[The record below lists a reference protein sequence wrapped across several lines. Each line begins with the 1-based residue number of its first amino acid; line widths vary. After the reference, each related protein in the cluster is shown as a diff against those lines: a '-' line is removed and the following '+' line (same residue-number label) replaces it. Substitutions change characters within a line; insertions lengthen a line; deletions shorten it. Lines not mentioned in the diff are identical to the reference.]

1 MFTKKSC
8 QKEAGMRILTAHNFY
23 QQPGGEEQ
31 IFATESALL
40 EAYGHEVV
48 RYTLHNDEIKGA
60 NPLLLAKNTLWN
72 SSVYQAVRSLIRQEK
87 PQIAHFHN
95 TFPMISPAAYYAAKD
110 EGIPVVQTLHN
121 YRLLCPNALFFREGR
136 VCEDCLGKPIPLPGV
151 VHGCYRGSR
160 SASAL
165 VAATMGFHSLLG
177 TWSQAVD
184 VFIAYSQFALSKFI
198 QGGLPAEKMAF
209 KTNFLHPAPLPGSG
223 KGGYGLFVGR
233 LSVEKG
239 LGVMLDAWR
248 QLEGKVPLKILG
260 DGPMAGLVKEA
271 MQEMPEI
278 EWLGRR
284 PLEEVYEV
292 MGEAAFLVFPSEWYE
307 TFGRV
312 AIEAFAKG
320 TPVVASNIGA
330 ISELVDHE
338 RTGLL
343 FRPSDPV
350 DLAAKINWLLSNPQ
364 KLSQMRQEA
373 RTEFDAKFTAA
384 DNYKRLIKIYQ
395 TAINNTQSRGIDSV
409 QSDYKI

>member
-1 MFTKKSC
+1 
-8 QKEAGMRILTAHNFY
+8 MRVLTVHNFY

-40 EAYGHEVV
+40 ESHGHKVV
-48 RYTLHNDEIKGA
+48 RYTISNDEIKGA

-72 SSVYQAVRSLIRQEK
+72 SEVYQAIRSLIRQEK
-87 PQIAHFHN
+87 LEIAHFHN

-136 VCEDCLGKPIPLPGV
+136 VCEDCLGKPIPFPGV
-151 VHGCYRGSR
+151 IHGCYRGSR
-160 SASAL
+160 LASAV
-165 VAATMGFHSLLG
+165 VAATLSFHSLRG

-184 VFIAYSQFALSKFI
+184 VFIAYSQFAMDKFI
-198 QGGLPAEKMAF
+198 QGGLPVEKFAF
-209 KTNFLHPAPLPGSG
+209 KTNFLHPAPSPGDG

-248 QLEGKVPLKILG
+248 QLGGKVPLKILG

-284 PLEEVYEV
+284 PFEEVYDIV
-292 MGEAAFLVFPSEWYE
+292 GNAAFLVFPSEWYE

-320 TPVVASNIGA
+320 TPVVASKIGA
-330 ISELVDHE
+330 ITELIDHQ
-338 RTGLL
+338 RTGLH
-343 FRPSDPV
+343 FRPSDPT
-350 DLAAKINWLLSNPQ
+350 DLATQITWLLEHPQ
-364 KLSQMRQEA
+364 ELRQMRQTVRA
-373 RTEFDAKFTAA
+373 EFEDKYTAE
-384 DNYKRLIKIYQ
+384 DNYTRLMEIYHQ
-395 TAINNTQSRGIDSV
+395 AGVR
-409 QSDYKI
+409 

>member
-1 MFTKKSC
+1 
-8 QKEAGMRILTAHNFY
+8 MRILTVHNFY

-40 EAYGHEVV
+40 EAHGHEIV

-60 NPLLLAKNTLWN
+60 SPLRLAKNTVWN
-72 SSVYQAVRSLIRQEK
+72 SEVYQAVRSLIRQEK

-95 TFPMISPAAYYAAKD
+95 TFPMISPAAYYAAQD

-151 VHGCYRGSR
+151 IHGCYRGSR
-160 SASAL
+160 PASAL
-165 VAATMGFHSLLG
+165 VAATISFHSLLG
-177 TWSQAVD
+177 TWSRAVD
-184 VFIAYSQFALSKFI
+184 VFVAYSQFAMDKFV
-198 QGGLPAEKMAF
+198 QGGLPAEKFAF
-209 KTNFLHPAPLPGSG
+209 KTNFLHPAPQPGDG

-248 QLEGKVPLKILG
+248 QLGGKVPLKILG

-284 PLEEVYEV
+284 PFEEVYDIV
-292 MGEAAFLVFPSEWYE
+292 GDAAFLVFPSEWYE

-320 TPVVASNIGA
+320 TPVVASKIGA
-330 ISELVDHE
+330 IAELVDHQ

-343 FRPSDPV
+343 FRPSDPI
-350 DLAAKINWLLSNPQ
+350 DLATQINWLLDHPQ
-364 KLSQMRQEA
+364 ELCQMRQIARAEFEA
-373 RTEFDAKFTAA
+373 KYTAK
-384 DNYKRLIKIYQ
+384 DNYKRLIEIYE
-395 TAINNTQSRGIDSV
+395 TAIDRH
-409 QSDYKI
+409 

>member
-1 MFTKKSC
+1 
-8 QKEAGMRILTAHNFY
+8 MRVLTVHNFY

-40 EAYGHEVV
+40 ESHGHEVV
-48 RYTLHNDEIKGA
+48 RYTLSNDEIKGA

-72 SSVYQAVRSLIRQEK
+72 SEVYQAIRSLIRQEK
-87 PQIAHFHN
+87 LEIAHFHN

-136 VCEDCLGKPIPLPGV
+136 VCEDCLGKPIPFPGV
-151 VHGCYRGSR
+151 IHGCYRGSR
-160 SASAL
+160 LASAV
-165 VAATMGFHSLLG
+165 VAATLSFHSLRG

-184 VFIAYSQFALSKFI
+184 VFIAYSRFAMDKFI
-198 QGGLPAEKMAF
+198 QGGLPAEKFVF
-209 KTNFLHPAPLPGSG
+209 KTNFLHPAPSPGDG

-248 QLEGKVPLKILG
+248 QLGGKVPLKILG

-284 PLEEVYEV
+284 PFEEVYDIV
-292 MGEAAFLVFPSEWYE
+292 GNAAFLVFPSEWYE

-320 TPVVASNIGA
+320 TPVVASKIGA
-330 ISELVDHE
+330 ITELIDHQ
-338 RTGLL
+338 RTGLH
-343 FRPSDPV
+343 FRPSDPT
-350 DLAAKINWLLSNPQ
+350 DLATQITWLLEHPQ
-364 KLSQMRQEA
+364 ELRQMRQTVRA
-373 RTEFDAKFTAA
+373 EFEDKYTAE
-384 DNYKRLIKIYQ
+384 DNYTRLMEIYHQ
-395 TAINNTQSRGIDSV
+395 AGVR
-409 QSDYKI
+409 

>member
-1 MFTKKSC
+1 
-8 QKEAGMRILTAHNFY
+8 MRVLTVHNFY

-40 EAYGHEVV
+40 ESHGHKVV
-48 RYTLHNDEIKGA
+48 RYTLSNDEIKGA

-72 SSVYQAVRSLIRQEK
+72 SEVYQAIRSLIRQEK
-87 PQIAHFHN
+87 LEIAHFHN

-136 VCEDCLGKPIPLPGV
+136 VCEDCLGKPIPFPGV
-151 VHGCYRGSR
+151 IHGCYRGSR
-160 SASAL
+160 LASAV
-165 VAATMGFHSLLG
+165 VAATLSFHSLRG

-184 VFIAYSQFALSKFI
+184 VFIAYSQFAMDKFI
-198 QGGLPAEKMAF
+198 QGGLPVEKFAF
-209 KTNFLHPAPLPGSG
+209 KTNFLHPAPSPGDG

-248 QLEGKVPLKILG
+248 QLGGKVPLKILG

-284 PLEEVYEV
+284 PFEEVYDIV
-292 MGEAAFLVFPSEWYE
+292 GNAAFLVFPSEWYE

-320 TPVVASNIGA
+320 TPVVASKIGA
-330 ISELVDHE
+330 ITELIDHQ
-338 RTGLL
+338 RTGLH
-343 FRPSDPV
+343 FRPSDPT
-350 DLAAKINWLLSNPQ
+350 DLATQITWLLEHPQ
-364 KLSQMRQEA
+364 ELRQMRQTVRA
-373 RTEFDAKFTAA
+373 EFEDKYTAE
-384 DNYKRLIKIYQ
+384 DNYTRLMEIYHQ
-395 TAINNTQSRGIDSV
+395 AGVR
-409 QSDYKI
+409 